1 MVEASVGELKGPDGS
16 KAGYE
21 IYILMEWC
29 AGALIPT
36 SGDGRRLMT

>member
-1 MVEASVGELKGPDGS
+1 MIEASVGELKAPDGS

-29 AGALIPT
+29 AGTFNSSFAER
-36 SGDGRRLMT
+36 DN

>member
-1 MVEASVGELKGPDGS
+1 MIEASVGELKAPDGS

-29 AGALIPT
+29 AGMSLHCVG
-36 SGDGRRLMT
+36 SRGD